1 MNNKAISNKELKDF
15 ALTMSWAIPS
25 LFMFLLPWI
34 FDRSISYWP
43 IVVSA
48 VLLVF
53 YFFYPKGIYPI
64 YRVWMFVAG
73 IIGWINTRIILA
85 FVFYVIIFPIGILL
99 RVFGKLQ
106 YKSKEDESD
115 SSYWKTRELE
125 LKKDDLERPF

>member
-25 LFMFLLPWI
+25 LFMLLLPWI

-115 SSYWKTRELE
+115 SSYWKTREIE

>member
-25 LFMFLLPWI
+25 LFMLLLPWI

-73 IIGWINTRIILA
+73 IIGWINTRVILA

-115 SSYWKTRELE
+115 SSYWKTREIE